1 MTVPM
6 ARDLGKYKI
15 RVVGISPGILRT
27 QMTSGFPEKAM
38 KIFENETATK
48 ELPSPDDFANM
59 VKGVIENEFLNAT
72 TLEFWGGLLIPNL

>member
-1 MTVPM
+1 MSS
-6 ARDLGKYKI
+6 A
-15 RVVGISPGILRT
+15 
-27 QMTSGFPEKAM
+27 FPEKAM

-48 ELPSPDDFANM
+48 ELATPDDFANM